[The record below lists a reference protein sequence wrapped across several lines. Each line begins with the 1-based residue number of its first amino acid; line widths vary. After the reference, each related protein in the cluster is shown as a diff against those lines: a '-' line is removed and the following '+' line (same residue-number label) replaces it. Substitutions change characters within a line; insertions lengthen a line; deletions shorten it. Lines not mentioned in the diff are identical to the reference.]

1 MNAMS
6 RLGWTPVL
14 SLWQESGTLL
24 DTIST
29 IQFADTKGTS
39 FSVYY
44 TPQCGRRV
52 VETFLSDGK
61 HSSSVV
67 SLLPLLTSVTHQQSV
82 QI

>member
-6 RLGWTPVL
+6 RFGWTPVL
-14 SLWQESGTLL
+14 SLWQEPDTLL

-29 IQFADTKGTS
+29 IQFAHVEGGS

-52 VETFLSDGK
+52 VDTMLGDEK

-67 SLLPLLTSVTHQQSV
+67 GLLPLLTSVTHQQSV
-82 QI
+82 